1 MIGKIGKLAS
11 EYARNRRRRAD
22 DEDTFGDNLRAM
34 GKLAPAAARNRRRIA
49 DDEDS
54 NEFKRAL
61 LQGSQVSDR
70 DIESLA
76 SKDSVNKQA
85 VMLALLEAMES
96 GGGAPI
102 PEPTTERSSGGA
114 PERSMR
120 PKMNPNRAKS
130 IGSSN
135 SGSTRG
141 IDPRDN
147 YSEDDLKALLRSSG
161 SAKGMMGGGKVKRY
175 ENGGAVMAGRGGSFK
190 GTS

>member
-1 MIGKIGKLAS
+1 M
-11 EYARNRRRRAD
+11 AD
-22 DEDTFGDNLRAM
+22 KEAIM
-34 GKLAPAAARNRRRIA
+34 
-49 DDEDS
+49 
-54 NEFKRAL
+54 
-61 LQGSQVSDR
+61 
-70 DIESLA
+70 
-76 SKDSVNKQA
+76 
-85 VMLALLEAMES
+85 MALLEALES
-96 GGGAPI
+96 G
-102 PEPTTERSSGGA
+102 GGA

-175 ENGGAVMAGRGGSFK
+175 ENGGAVMAGRGGTFK
-190 GTS
+190 GCK

>member
-1 MIGKIGKLAS
+1 M
-11 EYARNRRRRAD
+11 
-22 DEDTFGDNLRAM
+22 EDKEAIM
-34 GKLAPAAARNRRRIA
+34 
-49 DDEDS
+49 
-54 NEFKRAL
+54 
-61 LQGSQVSDR
+61 
-70 DIESLA
+70 
-76 SKDSVNKQA
+76 
-85 VMLALLEAMES
+85 MALLEALES
-96 GGGAPI
+96 G
-102 PEPTTERSSGGA
+102 GGA

-175 ENGGAVMAGRGGSFK
+175 EGGGCVMAGRGGSFK

>member
-54 NEFKRAL
+54 
-61 LQGSQVSDR
+61 
-70 DIESLA
+70 IESLA

-175 ENGGAVMAGRGGSFK
+175 EHGGAVMAGRGGSFK

>member
-1 MIGKIGKLAS
+1 M
-11 EYARNRRRRAD
+11 AD
-22 DEDTFGDNLRAM
+22 KEAIM
-34 GKLAPAAARNRRRIA
+34 
-49 DDEDS
+49 
-54 NEFKRAL
+54 
-61 LQGSQVSDR
+61 
-70 DIESLA
+70 
-76 SKDSVNKQA
+76 
-85 VMLALLEAMES
+85 MALLEALES
-96 GGGAPI
+96 GGMGEAGKTI
-102 PEPTTERSSGGA
+102 SDADRSRFGS
-114 PERSMR
+114 RMR

>member
-22 DEDTFGDNLRAM
+22 DEDNLGAI

-54 NEFKRAL
+54 
-61 LQGSQVSDR
+61 
-70 DIESLA
+70 IESLA

-102 PEPTTERSSGGA
+102 PEPTT
-114 PERSMR
+114 ERSMR

-175 ENGGAVMAGRGGSFK
+175 EGGGCVMAGRGGTFK